1 MRRGGV
7 EEREFKPRERKAK
20 SADEALKALMRQCAR
35 SERSSGDALR
45 LMRHWGVAETEQ
57 QKVLQKLIEQ
67 RFINDRRYAEAYS
80 REKSRLAGWGSRKIA
95 MQLRQKGVAADI
107 IADVVSQ
114 LDGDEQLQ
122 RLVDKLQR
130 KRSIIKA
137 ATTYELRGKLLRYA
151 LGLGY
156 DYDLAIAAVDHVTE

>member
-1 MRRGGV
+1 
-7 EEREFKPRERKAK
+7 
-20 SADEALKALMRQCAR
+20 
-35 SERSSGDALR
+35 
-45 LMRHWGVAETEQ
+45 
-57 QKVLQKLIEQ
+57 
-67 RFINDRRYAEAYS
+67 
-80 REKSRLAGWGSRKIA
+80 
-95 MQLRQKGVAADI
+95 MQLRQKGVATDI

-130 KRSIIKA
+130 KRSITKA

-156 DYDLAIAAVDHVTE
+156 DYDLAIAAVDSVTE